1 MYNFKTPLEN
11 IINLLVVVVLLVLLG
26 YFNFSCSA
34 NNNVTGGFGSETNNG
49 MISALLIDGFAN
61 ALAKSAVIKLIP
73 ADFNPSI
80 DSDSLI
86 ITTLTNDSGVAI
98 FDSVNYGKYNLIA
111 YSADE
116 SRNALYLNVSVNS
129 KETIYIGDTLKDFGT
144 IKVMLSSNVSPG
156 NGGYVYIEG
165 TDIYKKADSTVV
177 FLDFVPAGSI
187 PKIVFISDTE
197 ESTLIDSITVISK
210 DTVIQASVLLI
221 TKFSVSVV
229 DTISL
234 FIAEKLKEIGLSV
247 KMVADSIVSIADTA
261 GMSAVIFSSTAYAR
275 PRLGTIFKNMPL
287 PLLNMEYTLLKH
299 IGMTDT
305 AKGVDYGR
313 QLGVECYIYDSSHSV
328 AGGLLGVVTM
338 YSDSSGIE
346 WGKPGTG
353 AQKIAVLPGTIDSAA
368 IFCYENDAE
377 MVGMKAP
384 AKRGAFLLHGD
395 DANKLTNDG
404 WYLFRNMVKW
414 LFE

>member
-1 MYNFKTPLEN
+1 MYNFRTPLKKMV
-11 IINLLVVVVLLVLLG
+11 NLLVVVLLVAVWG
-26 YFNFSCSA
+26 YFNFSCSS
-34 NNNVTGGFGSETNNG
+34 NVCGGFGSETNNG
-49 MISALLIDGFAN
+49 MVSALLIDGSAN
-61 ALAKSAVIKLIP
+61 APAKSATIELIP

-98 FDSVNYGKYNLIA
+98 FDSVNYGKYNIIA
-111 YSADE
+111 RSADE

-129 KETIYIGDTLKDFGT
+129 KETIYIEDTLKSFGT
-144 IKVMLSSNVSPG
+144 IKVILPSNVSPG
-156 NGGYVYIEG
+156 DGGYVYIEG

-187 PKIVFISDTE
+187 PKIVFISDKE
-197 ESTLIDSITVISK
+197 DIALIDSMTVVPNDTIIQTSVLFITNKKSGL
-210 DTVIQASVLLI
+210 DTV
-221 TKFSVSVV
+221 
-229 DTISL
+229 SL
-234 FIAEKLKEIGLSV
+234 FIAEKLKMLGLSV
-247 KMVADSIVSIADTA
+247 KMITDSVVSPADTA

-275 PRLGTIFKNMPL
+275 PRLGTIFRDMPL
-287 PLLNMEYTLLKH
+287 PLLNMEFSLLKH
-299 IGMTDT
+299 VGMTDT

-313 QLGVECYIYDSSHSV
+313 LLGVECDISDSSHSI